1 MKKSNKAFTLIELLV
16 VVLIIG
22 ILAAIAVPQ
31 YQRAVDRAQVSKM
44 MPMINAILQAEDVY
58 YLSNGKYALDL
69 SELDIDVTKNCIWG
83 GTKKHQIWC
92 PGFVLNNGHVSGNA
106 TGQLQLLFCPT
117 ATDPTQWTNYM
128 DCYNVQELSV
138 VYAYNHPTNYIS
150 EEDIGKVSCTSAS
163 ARGQRLE
170 SMFCH

>member
-1 MKKSNKAFTLIELLV
+1 MNKKAFTLIEILV

-31 YQRAVDRAQVSKM
+31 YQKAVDKALITKM
-44 MPMINAILQAEDVY
+44 IPMMNGILQAEDVY
-58 YLSNGKYALDL
+58 FLTNGKYALDL

-92 PGFVLNNGHVSGNA
+92 PSLVLNNGHISGNP
-106 TGQLQLLFCPT
+106 TGELQLLFCPS
-117 ATDPTQWTNYM
+117 ASQPTQWTNYM

-138 VYAYNHPTNYIS
+138 VYSYKT
-150 EEDIGKVSCTSAS
+150 GKVICSSTSE
-163 ARGQRLE
+163 RGKYLE